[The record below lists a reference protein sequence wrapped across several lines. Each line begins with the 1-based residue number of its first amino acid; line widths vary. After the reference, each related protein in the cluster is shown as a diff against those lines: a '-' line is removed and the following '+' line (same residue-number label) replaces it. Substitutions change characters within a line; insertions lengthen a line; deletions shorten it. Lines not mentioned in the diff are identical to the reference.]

1 MATHARVT
9 DQVEQLR
16 QIILRV
22 GRIRSLRD
30 PLGTLAEDLADLSP
44 PQIHTLM
51 WLGNEGELP
60 MGVLAQRIGATLPA
74 CTRIVDRLKSAG
86 YLLRERDAHDRRVV
100 RVRLSAK
107 GTRLHERFETD
118 FREQL
123 GFVLGALSDD
133 DRISLLAILERLAAT
148 LTAWAEAREDHER
161 ST

>member
-1 MATHARVT
+1 MATHDRVT

-30 PLGTLAEDLADLSP
+30 PLGTLVEDLSDLSP
-44 PQIHTLM
+44 PQLHAVM
-51 WLGNEGELP
+51 WLGSEGELP

-86 YLLRERDAHDRRVV
+86 YLLRERDSHDRRVV

-107 GTRLHERFETD
+107 GTRLHERFEDD

-123 GFVLGALSDD
+123 GFVLAALSDE
-133 DRISLLAILERLAAT
+133 DRTALLALLERLADT
-148 LTAWAEAREDHER
+148 LSDLAETRDEPGR
-161 ST
+161 PS